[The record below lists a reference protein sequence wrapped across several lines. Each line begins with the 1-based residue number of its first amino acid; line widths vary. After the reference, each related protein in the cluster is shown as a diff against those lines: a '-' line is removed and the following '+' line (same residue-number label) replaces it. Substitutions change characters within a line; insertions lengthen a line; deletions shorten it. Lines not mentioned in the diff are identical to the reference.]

1 MLRPR
6 PARWF
11 EIVAARDDATL
22 VLEALARTGAVEL
35 EARSSIGLPPAFA
48 DVLPLLA
55 QYADLAARYRAY
67 WPAPEDCRPS
77 AFPET
82 PVAALQRSLTVVR
95 AWAAESEPVI
105 QALQRDEAERRELH
119 LWQPLL
125 ETLGRRVLD
134 PGLLAG
140 AGPWLGVRLF
150 VLPPGGE
157 PDPAARVGAGA
168 LETLSCTL
176 EVGGATHLLVAASPE
191 TLQALTQAV
200 TALKGSAHAVPAWL
214 GADAARNQAHLSTRL
229 DELDREITE
238 LRHDARGAE
247 PSPWAA
253 VRAGRL
259 QSSAMGAAER
269 SRARGGRA
277 AVLDHRLVE
286 RARRSKRWR
295 RPFRKAVRARSRTTA
310 RHRPTRA
317 RRCCSAILAGPGR
330 SRSSAAPSAFPPR
343 ARLIRA
349 RCSRSSCR

>member
-11 EIVAARDDATL
+11 EILAARDDATL

-35 EARSSIGLPPAFA
+35 EARSSIGLPAAFA

-67 WPAPEDCRPS
+67 WPPAETCRPS

-82 PVAALQRSLTVVR
+82 PVAALQRSLTIVR
-95 AWAAESEPVI
+95 AWASESEPVI
-105 QALQRDEAERRELH
+105 QALQRGESERRELH

-125 ETLGRRVLD
+125 ETLGQRALD

-150 VLPPGGE
+150 LLPPGAE
-157 PDPAARVGAGA
+157 SDPVAHLGAGA

-176 EVGGATHLLVAASPE
+176 EIGGATHLLVAALPE

-214 GADAARNQAHLSTRL
+214 GADAARNQAHLSSRL
-229 DELDREITE
+229 GELDREIAGLGTTLAALN
-238 LRHDARGAE
+238 LRHELPCALGDSNRLQWVLQNVRALEAGE
-247 PSPWAA
+247 LLCWITGWSSEPWAC
-253 VRAGRL
+253 V
-259 QSSAMGAAER
+259 M
-269 SRARGGRA
+269 
-277 AVLDHRLVE
+277 
-286 RARRSKRWR
+286 
-295 RPFRKAVRARSRTTA
+295 
-310 RHRPTRA
+310 
-317 RRCCSAILAGPGR
+317 
-330 SRSSAAPSAFPPR
+330 PR
-343 ARLIRA
+343 APVVRLSLIHI
-349 RCSRSSCR
+349 